1 MKTLKITAL
10 VIATLTLSGCATH
23 PYNGGYAAYSA
34 SYSNTP
40 VSYPVARYNNYSQPY
55 YAAPVYPVAPRYA
68 PAPVLQFNY
77 GVGHARHFE
86 QGHHDYR
93 PEHHFSHGHHGRRH
107 ERDYH

>member
-1 MKTLKITAL
+1 MFLLAEPGF
-10 VIATLTLSGCATH
+10 AGA
-23 PYNGGYAAYSA
+23 
-34 SYSNTP
+34 
-40 VSYPVARYNNYSQPY
+40 QPSLRG

-77 GVGHARHFE
+77 GGGHERHFE
-86 QGHHDYR
+86 HGHHDYR